1 MPYVKWTESM
11 SVGVPILDSDHR
23 ALFRIVNQLHD
34 HLESGAEDEVLDA
47 IFDNLIAYIEFHF
60 AREEKVMQACGF
72 PALGPHLEEH
82 GDFTRIVHELRERYA
97 GAHDPAL
104 TQELLE
110 FLKDW
115 LNVHILIQ
123 DMAYKPYV
131 LAKEDTGE
139 ITHLVP
145 GTPHKSA

>member
-34 HLESGAEDEVLDA
+34 YAESGAQDDVLGA

-72 PALGPHLEEH
+72 PALAPHLEEH
-82 GDFTRIVHELRERYA
+82 ADFTRTIHELRERYT

-104 TQELLE
+104 TEELLE

-131 LAKEDTGE
+131 LAEDDTRE
-139 ITHLVP
+139 AALVVP
-145 GTPHKSA
+145 GVPHKSP